1 MQQLEAHEVPLYK
14 VFSGEY
20 DFRIPDYQ
28 RPYAWEVEQA
38 TQLVEDLAEALDR
51 GDEEPYF
58 LGSIVLVKAKE
69 SAEADVIDGQQR
81 LTTLT
86 ILIAVLRDLTDDLTL
101 RGELDAMIQEPGSIV
116 QGLEKKPR
124 LTLRERD
131 AKFFRT
137 YVQEAAS
144 LSSLEQLDPVQLD
157 TSAQRALQA
166 NTGALRQALSSW
178 EDHRRLQLTK
188 MLGSRTF
195 LVAVSTPD
203 LESAHRI
210 FSVMNAR
217 GLDLSPADIFKARV
231 IGSVPPHLSAFY
243 TDRWETSEESLGR
256 DEFAEL
262 FLHIRTI
269 VSKERGR
276 RELLKEF
283 PEQVLN
289 AYLPD
294 RADMF
299 VDELLVPYADAY
311 ASLNGDSYAAT
322 SHAEDVNEW
331 LRRLGQLDNNDWKP
345 AALWAMRHHGSD
357 PEWLNAFLGALE
369 RLAASMLICR
379 WYTTPRMNRYL
390 ELLRQLDRG
399 DGLQSHA
406 LRLTD
411 IERNDTLS
419 RLGGQIYLV
428 QRVRKYV
435 LLRLDEALANQ
446 PGVTYSHPLI
456 TIEHVLPQ
464 SPEADSEWC
473 ALFTEQEREHWTH
486 RLANLV
492 LLNRPKNS
500 EAGRKAFAQKKAGY
514 FTSPKGVATFA
525 LTTQVLACEE
535 WTPAILEQRQS
546 SLTATLRE
554 LWGLDEP
561 VGDR

>member
-38 TQLVEDLAEALDR
+38 TQLLDDLAEALDR

-58 LGSIVLVKAKE
+58 LGSIVLVKAKDTAQ
-69 SAEADVIDGQQR
+69 SDVIDGQQR

-86 ILIAVLRDLTDDLTL
+86 ILIAVLRDLTDDPTL
-101 RGELDAMIQEPGSIV
+101 RGELDALLQEPGSIV
-116 QGLEKKPR
+116 QGLDKKPR
-124 LTLRERD
+124 LTLRKRD
-131 AKFFRT
+131 APFFRT
-137 YVQEAAS
+137 FVQETSS
-144 LSSLEQLDPVQLD
+144 LSALEQLDTLQLE
-157 TSAQRALQA
+157 TSAQKAIQA
-166 NTGALRQALSSW
+166 NAAALRERLSSW
-178 EDHRRLQLTK
+178 DELRRLQLAK
-188 MLGSRTF
+188 MLGGRTY

-203 LESAHRI
+203 LDSAHRI

-217 GLDLSPADIFKARV
+217 GLDLSPADIFKATV
-231 IGSVPPHLSAFY
+231 IGKVPLDKSAFY
-243 TDRWETSEESLGR
+243 TDRWETAEESLGR

-283 PEQVLN
+283 PEQVLD
-289 AYLPD
+289 AYFPSQ
-294 RADMF
+294 ATQF

-311 ASLNGDSYAAT
+311 AALNGDSYAAT
-322 SHAEDVNEW
+322 TDADYVNAW
-331 LRRLGQLDNNDWKP
+331 LRRLSQLDNNDWKP
-345 AALWAMRHHGSD
+345 AALWAMRHHGND
-357 PEWLNAFLGALE
+357 PAWLCEFLGSLE
-369 RLAASMLICR
+369 RLAVSMLICR
-379 WYTTPRMNRYL
+379 WYTTPRINRYL
-390 ELLRQLDRG
+390 ELLRQLEQG
-399 DGLQSHA
+399 DGIEALA
-406 LRLTD
+406 LRLTED
-411 IERNDTLS
+411 ERNDTLA

-435 LLRLDEALANQ
+435 LLRLDETLANQ

-464 SPEADSEWC
+464 SPEADSVWC
-473 ALFTEQEREHWTH
+473 RLFTEEEREHWTH

-500 EAGRKAFAQKKAGY
+500 EAGRKDFAQKKSGY
-514 FTSPKGVATFA
+514 FTSPKGVAAFA
-525 LTTQVLACEE
+525 LTTQVLACDE
-535 WTPAILEQRQS
+535 WTPAVLTERQAE
-546 SLTATLRE
+546 LIETLRA
-554 LWGLDEP
+554 LWRL
-561 VGDR
+561 